1 MRTIFKFLIACFNF
15 YRPKEK
21 EAGKKIKYN
30 IKCEDVQCFTFLSI
44 VFFICFRLI
53 AMMFYRDSVL
63 ERTKLTIDNRND
75 TIRDEIR
82 EKINNI
88 GCLMFSSIKPYDDK
102 FWFNEE
108 QINYLNR
115 KEKK

>member
-1 MRTIFKFLIACFNF
+1 MKTIFKFLVACFNF

-21 EAGKKIKYN
+21 EVGKKIKYN

-53 AMMFYRDSVL
+53 AMMLYRDSVL
-63 ERTKLTIDNRND
+63 ERAKFTINEKDCKV
-75 TIRDEIR
+75 RDEIR
-82 EKINNI
+82 EEMSKVYSF
-88 GCLMFSSIKPYDDK
+88 MFSIKPYKDE

-115 KEKK
+115 NKNK